1 MRPPPVAVVVA
12 LAAGLA
18 VQGRLQL
25 PDWGVRWLF
34 QGAQRDQGNAVAAVA
49 LGFKQIIPTVP
60 CLAG

>member
-1 MRPPPVAVVVA
+1 MVA